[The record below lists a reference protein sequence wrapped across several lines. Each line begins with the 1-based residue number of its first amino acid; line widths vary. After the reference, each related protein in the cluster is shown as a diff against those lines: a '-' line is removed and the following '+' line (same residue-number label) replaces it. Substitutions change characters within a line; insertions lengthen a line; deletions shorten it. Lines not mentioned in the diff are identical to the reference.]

1 MVLEDLMGSY
11 HDESMTLMCASLLRP
26 PNMKDGS
33 DALKQ
38 GGPTF
43 LKHELHV
50 SSPETLTSKKK
61 QSQYNDLMK
70 ICVQRA
76 GIVYAL

>member
-1 MVLEDLMGSY
+1 
-11 HDESMTLMCASLLRP
+11 
-26 PNMKDGS
+26 MKDGS

-50 SSPETLTSKKK
+50 SSPETLTSKKAEPI
-61 QSQYNDLMK
+61 YRLNEDLCPASWDCLCSLK
-70 ICVQRA
+70 R
-76 GIVYAL
+76 